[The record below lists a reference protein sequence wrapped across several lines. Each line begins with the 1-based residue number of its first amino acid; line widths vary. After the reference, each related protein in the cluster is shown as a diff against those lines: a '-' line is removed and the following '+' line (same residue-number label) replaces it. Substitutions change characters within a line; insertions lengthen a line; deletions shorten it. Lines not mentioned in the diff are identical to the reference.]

1 MRRSIKI
8 TLLALGTVLGY
19 GSAIYGMR
27 YHRCH
32 REAFERHVADVC
44 VDAANR
50 AKTGQAPPQAA
61 PPIPE

>member
-1 MRRSIKI
+1 MRRSISI
-8 TLLALGTVLGY
+8 TVLALGTVLGY

-50 AKTGQAPPQAA
+50 AQSGQAA
-61 PPIPE
+61 PKAPLPAPE

>member
-1 MRRSIKI
+1 MRRSISI
-8 TLLALGTVLGY
+8 TVLALGTVLGY

-50 AKTGQAPPQAA
+50 AQSGPAA
-61 PPIPE
+61 PRAPLPAPE

>member
-1 MRRSIKI
+1 MRTLKI

-50 AKTGQAPPQAA
+50 AKSGTPAPQAPP
-61 PPIPE
+61 PTHE

>member
-1 MRRSIKI
+1 MRRSIGI
-8 TLLALGTVLGY
+8 TVLALGTVLGY

-32 REAFERHVADVC
+32 RDAFERHVADVC

-50 AKTGQAPPQAA
+50 AQSGQPAPKAPP
-61 PPIPE
+61 PTPE